1 MNKSV
6 VTELH
11 AAEPET
17 LSLDD
22 PAYYINRQLSLL
34 QFHRRV
40 LAQALDERYPLLER
54 LQFLMIFC
62 SNMDEFFE
70 VRVAGLRR
78 QISFHRESTFL
89 DGMAPA
95 QVLREIREACLE
107 GVNEQYRILNDIMLP
122 ALAQENIRF
131 LMRDQ
136 WSEGVS
142 AWVDDYFANQ
152 LLPVISPIGLDTM
165 HPFPRLVNKSLNFI
179 VQLEGKDAFG
189 RESGLAIV
197 PAPRSLPRLIRADYR

>member
-1 MNKSV
+1 MSNPVIKEV
-6 VTELH
+6 PV
-11 AAEPET
+11 AEEP

-22 PAYYINRQLSLL
+22 PSYYINRQLSLL

-40 LAQALDERYPLLER
+40 LAQAMDEQYPLLER

-78 QISFHRESTFL
+78 QISFHRESTYL
-89 DGMAPA
+89 DGIPPK
-95 QVLREIREACLE
+95 QVLREIREVCLE
-107 GVNEQYRILNDIMLP
+107 GVEELYRILNDVMLP
-122 ALAQENIRF
+122 ALAGENINF

-136 WSEGVS
+136 WSDEVCK
-142 AWVDDYFANQ
+142 WVDEYFATQ

-165 HPFPRLVNKSLNFI
+165 HPFPRLVNKSLN
-179 VQLEGKDAFG
+179 G
-189 RESGLAIV
+189 
-197 PAPRSLPRLIRADYR
+197 